1 MTDKCSGALRKT
13 PRLSLLATGVSSSLL
28 SAQAQAVELP
38 DIQLLQNYLTPENW
52 LLLQIP
58 ATLAAALLGAAAYA
72 LLRRPR
78 RKTDPE
84 ALQKA
89 LNRSRPAGSLWRG
102 LCHYT
107 AQETGALLVTIHQPS
122 DGTQQTNWPLRE
134 QWGHSDCVFAN
145 MPALEALRGT
155 EARFYGLGATALP
168 KEPTLADHN
177 IIAGVSI
184 PMLGDSGRIVG
195 IFSAFFDT
203 PLATSTPPAAME
215 QTASLLA
222 SLHSLQNISPL
233 DFEQNAWDV
242 GAIDKVPAAISINSA
257 DGTPLRMNDRYLAMF
272 GEGDLEGDETHLDC
286 TLTDLE
292 RPDAIENLFKAE
304 SELHRRKA
312 CVVRELVFS
321 GEGKP
326 RSLCYVGVPLVENN
340 RLQGYFNMV
349 LDPTE
354 TSDALALPRS
364 LEQRALAT
372 VQCLEDALISVDNR
386 GLIRYLNPAAQSLL
400 QVELS
405 QAAGLRLG
413 DICRLLQADSRE
425 EIDLNNL
432 LSEDFSIG
440 PIDLDN
446 TLLLSND
453 GREIALHISCSPV
466 RNSDGIRQ
474 GSTFLLQDVTQQ
486 RRMAETLLRQAN
498 TDQLTGL
505 ENRQRFTQHLEK
517 ALREVRRNEV
527 AQVLLYID
535 LDKFKLVNDSAGH
548 IAGDA
553 LLQQLATL
561 ISTRLR
567 DGDRLGR
574 LGGDE
579 FGVLISQNA
588 TKRAPLLAKQLVDDL
603 SEFRFNWQGRSYDV
617 RASIGIATVSP
628 DVSTALELLQRA
640 VVACQTAKD
649 SGHWN
654 FLVYG
659 SSSSMPALRRKEMRA
674 VSLVRDA
681 LENNRFRLF
690 AQPIVAISDRAKA
703 HGVQRYELLLRM
715 LGENDEV
722 LSPGAF
728 MPAAERYGMM
738 PTLDRWVIHYALEA
752 CAELHHNTSVC
763 YELGINLSGA
773 SMSDPELLGFV
784 QHEFARHGLQGN
796 RVCFEITETEEI
808 TDIKVAQHFISEMR
822 NEGCTF
828 ALDDF
833 GSGLSSF
840 TYLKELSVDYL
851 KIDGS
856 FVHEITRNSID
867 RSIVEGVVTVG
878 DKIGL
883 PTIAEFVEN
892 EETLQL
898 LKNIGVDYAQGW
910 HLGRARPLIELMG
923 AVQQS

>member
-1 MTDKCSGALRKT
+1 MRLTLIASTISAVLMTGE
-13 PRLSLLATGVSSSLL
+13 
-28 SAQAQAVELP
+28 AQALEL
-38 DIQLLQNYLTPENW
+38 QSLLTPESW
-52 LLLQIP
+52 LMLQIP
-58 ATLAAALLGAAAYA
+58 ASIAAALLGAALYA
-72 LLRRPR
+72 MIRRPR
-78 RKTDPE
+78 KRRDPE
-84 ALQKA
+84 ALTKA
-89 LNRSRPAGSLWRG
+89 LIRSRPTGSLWRG

-107 AQETGALLVTIHQPS
+107 AQETGALIVSIHQPA
-122 DGTQQTNWPLRE
+122 DGLSSALWPLRE
-134 QWGHSDCVFAN
+134 QWNQSNCNVNHL
-145 MPALEALRGT
+145 PALEALQST
-155 EARFYGLGATALP
+155 EPRFYGLGAEKLP
-168 KEPTLADHN
+168 HEPSLVDSS
-177 IIAGVSI
+177 IIAGISI
-184 PMLGDSGRIVG
+184 PMLGDRGRIVG

-203 PLATSTPPAAME
+203 PLISSSAPPAME

-222 SLHSLQNISPL
+222 SLHSLQDISPL
-233 DFEQNAWDV
+233 DFEQSAWDA

-257 DGTPLRMNDRYLAMF
+257 DGTPIRMNDRYLAMF
-272 GEGDLEGDETHLDC
+272 GEGDLEGDETQTLDC

-321 GEGKP
+321 GEDQP

-354 TSDALALPRS
+354 TSEALALPRS

-386 GLIRYLNPAAQSLL
+386 GLIRYLNPAAQTLL
-400 QVELS
+400 NVELS
-405 QAAGLRLG
+405 QSAGLCLG
-413 DICRLLQADSRE
+413 DVCRLIQADSRE

-432 LSEDFSIG
+432 LSSDYGLG

-446 TLLLSND
+446 SLLLAQD

-498 TDQLTGL
+498 IDQLTGL

-517 ALREVRRNEV
+517 ALREVRRSE
-527 AQVLLYID
+527 AQQVLLYID
-535 LDKFKLVNDSAGH
+535 LDKFKLVNDSVGH

-579 FGVLISQNA
+579 FGVLVTQNA
-588 TKRAPLLAKQLVDDL
+588 SKRAPLLAKQLVDDL
-603 SEFRFNWQGRSYDV
+603 SEFRFTWQGRSFDV
-617 RASIGIATVSP
+617 RASIGIATVTP
-628 DVSTALELLQRA
+628 DVTTALELLQRA

-659 SSSSMPALRRKEMRA
+659 SSSSMPAQRRKEMRA

-681 LENNRFRLF
+681 LDNNRFRLH

-715 LGENDEV
+715 LGENDEI
-722 LSPGAF
+722 LSPGTF
-728 MPAAERYGMM
+728 MPAAERYGLM
-738 PTLDRWVIHYALEA
+738 PTLDRWVILYALEA
-752 CAELHHNTSVC
+752 CAELHHNTSAC

-796 RVCFEITETEEI
+796 RICFEITETEEI
-808 TDIKVAQHFISEMR
+808 TDISVAQHFISEMR

-856 FVHEITRNSID
+856 FVKDITSNSID

-878 DKIGL
+878 NKIGL
-883 PTIAEFVEN
+883 PTIAEFVET

-910 HLGRARPLIELMG
+910 HLGRDRPLAELMG
-923 AVQQS
+923 GVQQV

>member
-1 MTDKCSGALRKT
+1 LTDNCSGVQRQKRKI
-13 PRLSLLATGVSSSLL
+13 SLIASLVSGSLL
-28 SAQAQAVELP
+28 SAEANAVDLP
-38 DIQLLQNYLTPENW
+38 DLQQLQHMLTPENW
-52 LLLQIP
+52 LTLQIP
-58 ATLAAALLGAAAYA
+58 ATIASALLGAAAYA

-78 RKTDPE
+78 RKVDPE
-84 ALQKA
+84 KLQK
-89 LNRSRPAGSLWRG
+89 LLKRSRPTGSLWRG

-107 AQETGALLVTIHQPS
+107 AQETGALVVTIHQPA
-122 DGTQQTNWPLRE
+122 DGAQKAWPLRE
-134 QWGHSDCVFAN
+134 QWNQSSCEVAN
-145 MPALEALRGT
+145 LPAIEALRGT
-155 EARFYGLGATALP
+155 EARFYGLGGTKLP
-168 KEPTLADHN
+168 HEPSLADSA
-177 IIAGVSI
+177 IISGVSI
-184 PMLGDSGRIVG
+184 PMLGDNGRIVG

-203 PLATSTPPAAME
+203 PLTASTPPVAME

-222 SLHSLQNISPL
+222 SLHSMQNISPL
-233 DFEQNAWDV
+233 DLEQSAWDAT
-242 GAIDKVPAAISINSA
+242 AIDKVPAAISIHSA
-257 DGTPLRMNDRYLAMF
+257 DGTALRMNDRYLAMF
-272 GEGDLEGDETHLDC
+272 GEGDLEGDETHTLDC

-304 SELHRRKA
+304 SELLRRKA
-312 CVVRELVFS
+312 CVVREFVFS
-321 GEGKP
+321 GEGQP
-326 RSLCYVGVPLVENN
+326 RSLCYVGIPLVENN
-340 RLQGYFNMV
+340 RLQGYFNMI

-354 TSDALALPRS
+354 ASDALALPRS

-400 QVELS
+400 SLELS

-432 LSEDFSIG
+432 VSEDFSIG

-446 TLLLSND
+446 SLLLSSD

-517 ALREVRRNEV
+517 ALREVRRNDV

-567 DGDRLGR
+567 DGDKLGR

-579 FGVLISQNA
+579 FGVLVTQNA

-617 RASIGIATVSP
+617 RASIGIATVTTE
-628 DVSTALELLQRA
+628 VNTALELLQRA

-681 LENNRFRLF
+681 LDNNRFRLF

-715 LGENDEV
+715 LGENDEI

-738 PTLDRWVIHYALEA
+738 PTLDRWVILYALEA
-752 CAELHHNTSVC
+752 CAELHHNTSAC

-784 QHEFARHGLQGN
+784 QHEFSRHGLQGN
-796 RVCFEITETEEI
+796 RICFEITETEEI

-856 FVHEITRNSID
+856 FVKDITRNSID

-883 PTIAEFVEN
+883 PTIAEFVET

-898 LKNIGVDYAQGW
+898 LKSLGVDYAQGW

>member
-1 MTDKCSGALRKT
+1 
-13 PRLSLLATGVSSSLL
+13 
-28 SAQAQAVELP
+28 
-38 DIQLLQNYLTPENW
+38 
-52 LLLQIP
+52 
-58 ATLAAALLGAAAYA
+58 
-72 LLRRPR
+72 
-78 RKTDPE
+78 
-84 ALQKA
+84 
-89 LNRSRPAGSLWRG
+89 
-102 LCHYT
+102 
-107 AQETGALLVTIHQPS
+107 
-122 DGTQQTNWPLRE
+122 
-134 QWGHSDCVFAN
+134 
-145 MPALEALRGT
+145 
-155 EARFYGLGATALP
+155 
-168 KEPTLADHN
+168 
-177 IIAGVSI
+177 
-184 PMLGDSGRIVG
+184 
-195 IFSAFFDT
+195 
-203 PLATSTPPAAME
+203 
-215 QTASLLA
+215 
-222 SLHSLQNISPL
+222 L
-233 DFEQNAWDV
+233 DFEQSGWDA
-242 GAIDKVPAAISINSA
+242 GAIDKVPAAISINAA
-257 DGTPLRMNDRYLAMF
+257 DGELIRMNDRYLAMF
-272 GEGDLEGDETHLDC
+272 GEGDLEGDDTHALDS

-312 CVVRELVFS
+312 CVVRELVLN
-321 GEGKP
+321 GEEQP

-354 TSDALALPRS
+354 TSGALALPRS
-364 LEQRALAT
+364 LEQRAMAT

-386 GLIRYLNPAAQSLL
+386 GLVRYLNPAAQSLL
-400 QVELS
+400 NADLS
-405 QAAGLRLG
+405 QVAGLSLG
-413 DICRLLQADSRE
+413 DICHLQQAEGRE

-432 LSEDFSIG
+432 LNEDFSLG
-440 PIDLDN
+440 SIDLDN
-446 TLLLSND
+446 ILLIAHDS
-453 GREIALHISCSPV
+453 REIALHIRCSPV
-466 RNSDGIRQ
+466 RNADGIRQ
-474 GSTFLLQDVTQQ
+474 GSTFLFQDITQQ

-498 TDQLTGL
+498 IDQLTGL

-517 ALREVRRNEV
+517 SLREVRRSSVE
-527 AQVLLYID
+527 QVLLYID

-579 FGVLISQNA
+579 FGILVTKNA

-603 SEFRFNWQGRSYDV
+603 SEFRFNWQGRSFDV
-617 RASIGIATVSP
+617 KASIGIATVSSE
-628 DVSTALELLQRA
+628 VNTALELLQRA

-659 SSSSMPALRRKEMRA
+659 SGNSMPAQRRQEMRA

-681 LENNRFRLF
+681 LDNNRFRLF
-690 AQPIVAISDRAKA
+690 AQPIVAISERAKA
-703 HGVQRYELLLRM
+703 HGIQRYELLLRM
-715 LGENDEV
+715 LGDNDEV

-738 PTLDRWVIHYALEA
+738 PMLDRWVILYALEA
-752 CAELHHNTSVC
+752 CAELHHNNSTC

-773 SMSDPELLGFV
+773 SLSDPELLGFV
-784 QHEFARHGLQGN
+784 QNEFARHGLQGN

-808 TDIKVAQHFISEMR
+808 TEIAVAQNFISEMR

-856 FVHEITRNSID
+856 FVKDINRNSID

-878 DKIGL
+878 NKVGL
-883 PTIAEFVEN
+883 PTIAEFVET

-898 LKNIGVDYAQGW
+898 LKRLGVDYAQGW
-910 HLGRARPLIELMG
+910 HLGRARPLTELMG
-923 AVQQS
+923 AVQQD

>member
-1 MTDKCSGALRKT
+1 MRDF
-13 PRLSLLATGVSSSLL
+13 
-28 SAQAQAVELP
+28 AQAKHLKLIPSLAVAGIACSVPSVEALELENF
-38 DIQLLQNYLTPENW
+38 LSPENW
-52 LLLQIP
+52 LILQIP
-58 ATLAAALLGAAAYA
+58 ATIAAALLGAAFYA
-72 LLRRPR
+72 LLRRPKR
-78 RKTDPE
+78 VKNSESLP
-84 ALQKA
+84 KA
-89 LNRSRPAGSLWRG
+89 LNRSRPSGSLWRG

-107 AQETGALLVTIHQPS
+107 AQETGALLVSIHLPN
-122 DGTQQTNWPLRE
+122 DGNQDHWLLRE
-134 QWGHSDCVFAN
+134 QWNHADCSVQKLPT
-145 MPALEALRGT
+145 MEAMRGT
-155 EARFYGLGATALP
+155 EARYYGLGASKLP
-168 KEPTLADHN
+168 AGSSLESSS

-184 PMLGDSGRIVG
+184 PMLGDNGRIVG
-195 IFSAFFDT
+195 MLSAFFDT
-203 PLATSTPPAAME
+203 PLTTMTPPASME

-222 SLHSLQNISPL
+222 SLQSLQELSPM
-233 DFEQNAWDV
+233 DFEKNAWDV
-242 GAIDKVPAAISINSA
+242 TAIDNVPAAISINAA
-257 DGTPLRMNDRYLAMF
+257 DGTPIRMNDRYLAMF
-272 GEGDLEGDETHLDC
+272 GEGDMESDDTHLDC

-312 CVVRELVFS
+312 CVVRELVFT
-321 GEGKP
+321 GENQP
-326 RSLCYVGVPLVENN
+326 RSMCYVGVPLVENN

-386 GLIRYLNPAAQSLL
+386 GMIRYINPAGQSLL
-400 QVELS
+400 DVDLS

-413 DICRLLQADSRE
+413 DICQLMQADTRE
-425 EIDLNNL
+425 VIDLNNL
-432 LSEDFSIG
+432 LSEDFSLG
-440 PIDLDN
+440 SIDLDN
-446 TLLLSND
+446 SLLLAGD
-453 GREIALHISCSPV
+453 GREVALHISCSPV

-498 TDQLTGL
+498 IDQLTGL

-517 ALREVRRNEV
+517 ALREVRRSDV

-535 LDKFKLVNDSAGH
+535 MDKFKLVNDSAGH

-579 FGVLISQNA
+579 FGILVRENA
-588 TKRAPLLAKQLVDDL
+588 SKRAPLLAKQLVDDL

-617 RASIGIATVSP
+617 RASIGIATVSTE
-628 DVSTALELLQRA
+628 VTTALELLQRA

-659 SSSSMPALRRKEMRA
+659 SSNSMPAQRRQEMRA

-703 HGVQRYELLLRM
+703 HGMIRYELLLRM
-715 LGENDEV
+715 LGENDEI

-738 PTLDRWVIHYALEA
+738 PTLDRWVILYALEA
-752 CAELHHNTSVC
+752 CAELHHNTSVS

-773 SMSDPELLGFV
+773 SMSDPDLLAFV
-784 QHEFARHGLQGN
+784 QHEFARHGLEGN
-796 RVCFEITETEEI
+796 RICFEITETEEI
-808 TDIKVAQHFISEMR
+808 TDIKIAQHFISEMR

-856 FVHEITRNSID
+856 FVHDITRNSID

-878 DKIGL
+878 EKIGL
-883 PTIAEFVEN
+883 PTIAEYVEN

-898 LKNIGVDYAQGW
+898 LKSIGVDYAQGW

-923 AVQQS
+923 SVQQTSH